1 MSAANLPHP
10 LSESLS
16 RRDLLKLG
24 AAALAGTAGLNWLNP
39 GQAAAGTKR
48 PQVAAIYTQCF
59 YLSHAYHILHPFLG
73 PYLFNGKLLE
83 PQCDV
88 ISFYGD
94 QFTDRDLSRGIAKQ
108 FDIPIYKTIPEAL
121 CNGGDELAV
130 DAVLSIGEHG
140 DYPDTKY
147 GQTKY
152 PRKRFFDAIVKVM
165 EQSDR
170 FVPVFSDKHFSY
182 RWDWAREMYDTSR
195 KHGFPMMVG
204 SSVPLAQ
211 RTIPLELPYGTE
223 IEDAVSIHG
232 GPIEK
237 YDIHGLEVL
246 QSMVEFRKGGETG
259 ISSVQFLKGD
269 DLIKAG
275 KEGRWSMKLAEA
287 AMQAELGDSKRGLF
301 DPIGSEG
308 TREPHGILLE
318 YKDGFRATMLRIGSN
333 GVRWNFACSIK
344 GEPAPKA
351 TTFFPGPWG
360 NRNLF
365 RAFSHAIQ
373 YLFVNKEEP
382 YPCERTLLMTGALD
396 AAMHSCFEKGYA
408 KIKTPELEFSYKPK
422 DFNQFREMGKSWEVI
437 TAEME
442 PYKDFVVSDPAPKE

>member
-1 MSAANLPHP
+1 MANAFDRQ
-10 LSESLS
+10 SSSSMS
-16 RRDLLKLG
+16 RRDMLKLG
-24 AAALAGTAGLNWLNP
+24 ATAMAG
-39 GQAAAGTKR
+39 AAGMEWSQPGLEAAETKR
-48 PQVAAIYTQCF
+48 PQVAGIFTQFF
-59 YLSHAYHILHPFLG
+59 YCSHAYHILHPFLG
-73 PYLFNGKLLE
+73 PYLFNGKIQH

-88 ISFYGD
+88 VSLYGD
-94 QFTDRDLSRGIAKQ
+94 QFKEGDLSRGVAKKHE
-108 FDIPIYKTIPEAL
+108 IPFYKTIGEAL
-121 CNGGDELAV
+121 CRGGDELAV

-147 GQTKY
+147 GQTMY
-152 PRKRFFDAIVKVM
+152 PRKRFFDEIVEVM
-165 EQSDR
+165 KQSNR

-195 KHGFPMMVG
+195 KYEFPMMVG

-211 RTIPLELPYGTE
+211 RTIPLEIPSGTE
-223 IEDAVSIHG
+223 LEDAVSIHG

-275 KEGRWSMKLAEA
+275 RQGRWSMKLAKA
-287 AMQAELGDSKRGLF
+287 AMQAELGSTKRGLF
-301 DPIGSEG
+301 DPIGTEG
-308 TREPHGILLE
+308 SAEPHGILLE
-318 YKDGFRATMLRIGSN
+318 YKDGFRATMLKIGLN
-333 GVRWNFACSIK
+333 GVRWNFACQIK
-344 GEPAPKA
+344 GEPKPKA

-373 YLFVNKEEP
+373 HLFIHKEEP
-382 YPCERTLLMTGALD
+382 YPCERTLLMTGVLD
-396 AAMHSCFEKGYA
+396 AAMHSYFEKGQA
-408 KIKTPELEFSYKPK
+408 LMKTPQLEFGYKPK
-422 DFNQFREMGKSWEVI
+422 NFNQFREMGASWDVI
-437 TAEME
+437 TKDM
-442 PYKDFVVSDPAPKE
+442 PLPKDFVEADPQPK

>member
-1 MSAANLPHP
+1 MSDANRPHA
-10 LSESLS
+10 LSDSLS

-24 AAALAGTAGLNWLNP
+24 AAAMAGTAGLNWLQP
-39 GQAAAGTKR
+39 DLGAAETKR
-48 PQVAAIYTQCF
+48 PKVAAIYTQFF
-59 YLSHAYHILHPFLG
+59 YCSHAYHILHPFLG
-73 PYLFNGKLLE
+73 PYLFNGKIHQ

-88 ISFYGD
+88 LSFYGD
-94 QFTDRDLSRGIAKQ
+94 QFTEKDLSRGVAKKY
-108 FDIPIYKTIPEAL
+108 DIPIYKTIREAL
-121 CNGGDELAV
+121 CLGGDELAV

-140 DYPDTKY
+140 DYPDTKF
-147 GQTKY
+147 GQTMY
-152 PRKRFFDAIVKVM
+152 PRKRFFDEIVDVM
-165 EQSDR
+165 KQSHR
-170 FVPVFSDKHFSY
+170 FVPLFSDKHFSY

-195 KHGFPMMVG
+195 KYEFPMMVG

-211 RTIPLELPYGTE
+211 RTIPLEIPVGTE
-223 IEDAVSIHG
+223 LEGAVSIHG

-287 AMQAELGDSKRGLF
+287 AMQAELGTTKRGLF
-301 DPIGSEG
+301 DQIGEEG
-308 TREPHGILLE
+308 TAEPHGILLE
-318 YKDGFRATMLRIGSN
+318 YKDGFRASMLKIGLN
-333 GVRWNFACSIK
+333 GFRWNFACQVK
-344 GEPAPKA
+344 GENQPKG
-351 TTFFPGPWG
+351 TTFYPGPWG

-373 YLFVNKEEP
+373 HLFVHKEEP

-396 AAMHSCFEKGYA
+396 VAMHSYFEKGSA
-408 KIKTPELEFSYKPK
+408 LMKTPQLEISYKPK
-422 DFNQFREMGKSWEVI
+422 DFNQFREMGDSWKVI
-437 TAEME
+437 TKEMTPPE
-442 PYKDFVVSDPAPKE
+442 DFVEADPKPQ

>member
-1 MSAANLPHP
+1 MSD
-10 LSESLS
+10 SFQRSRFSDSMS
-16 RRDLLKLG
+16 RRDLLKMG
-24 AAALAGTAGLNWLNP
+24 AAAMAGTAGLDWSLQ
-39 GQAAAGTKR
+39 GLEAADSKR
-48 PQVAAIYTQCF
+48 PQVAGIFTQFF
-59 YLSHAYHILHPFLG
+59 YCSHAYHIFHPFLG
-73 PYLFNGKLLE
+73 PYLFNGKLLQ

-88 ISFYGD
+88 VSLYGD
-94 QFTDRDLSRGIAKQ
+94 QFKEGDLSRGVAKKYDLP
-108 FDIPIYKTIPEAL
+108 FYKTIGEAL
-121 CNGGDELAV
+121 CRGGDELAV

-147 GQTKY
+147 GQTMY
-152 PRKRFFDAIVKVM
+152 PRKRFFDEIVDVM
-165 EQSDR
+165 KQSNR

-195 KHGFPMMVG
+195 KYEFPMMVG

-211 RTIPLELPYGTE
+211 RTIPLEIPYGTE
-223 IEDAVSIHG
+223 LEDAVSIHG

-259 ISSVQFLKGD
+259 ISTVQFLKGD

-287 AMQAELGDSKRGLF
+287 AMQAELGSTKRGLF
-301 DPIGSEG
+301 DPVGEEG
-308 TREPHGILLE
+308 TSEPHGILLE
-318 YKDGFRATMLRIGSN
+318 YKDGFRATMLKIGTN
-333 GVRWNFACSIK
+333 GVRWNFACQVK
-344 GEPAPKA
+344 GESRPKA

-373 YLFVNKEEP
+373 HLFVHKEEP
-382 YPCERTLLMTGALD
+382 YPCERTLLMTGVLD
-396 AAMHSCFEKGYA
+396 AAMHSYFEKGQA
-408 KIKTPELEFSYKPK
+408 LMKTPQLEIAYKPK
-422 DFNQFREMGKSWEVI
+422 NFNQFREMGASWDVI
-437 TAEME
+437 TKEM
-442 PYKDFVVSDPAPKE
+442 PLPQDFVEADPQPK